1 MVDESFTTEP
11 IFHCNEC
18 GHQQD
23 RDLNAANVILQRGLN
38 KSSQSGG
45 KTTYT
50 MSPETCGV
58 YTNYNLP
65 LALDSSDVKRV
76 EHVERY
82 LA

>member
-1 MVDESFTTEP
+1 MWTSTRQGF
-11 IFHCNEC
+11 EC
-18 GHQQD
+18 SY
-23 RDLNAANVILQRGLN
+23 VILQRGLN

-58 YTNYNLP
+58 YTEHNYNLP

-82 LA
+82 SEDLVVI